1 MNIRIIAAALW
12 FLSSAAFAAPLD
24 EAIQALDSGR
34 PEEAARKLSPLAD
47 AGNAEA
53 QYRLGMMYF
62 TGRGVK
68 ENEKRS
74 YDLLLRSASQGH
86 VPAMLQ
92 LANVLTF
99 GQQIPTIIAE
109 PDQEAAKW
117 YFQAASK
124 GNAEAQYS
132 LGVLFQTGKGVER
145 NDKEALYWMNEAAR
159 NGHEA
164 AQTYIKAVKK
174 K

>member
-1 MNIRIIAAALW
+1 MNIRIIAASLF
-12 FLSSAAFAAPLD
+12 FLSFAALGAPLD
-24 EAIQALDSGR
+24 EAIEALDGGR
-34 PEEAARKLSPLAD
+34 PEEAARKFSSLAD

-53 QYRLGMMYF
+53 QYRLGLMYF

-74 YDLLLRSASQGH
+74 YDLLLRAANQGH
-86 VPAMLQ
+86 VQAMLQ

-99 GQQIPTIIAE
+99 GQQIASVVAD

-117 YFQAASK
+117 YFQAASR

-145 NDKEALYWMNEAAR
+145 NDKEALHWMAEAAK

-164 AQTYIKAVKK
+164 AQTYIKALKQK
-174 K
+174 